1 MLAFLGEQP
10 LIALFLILAAGLAIG
25 KIRIAGVSFGAA
37 AVLFVALG
45 LSAANPDIVIPPL
58 VYQFGLALFVYAIG
72 LTAGEQFFAE
82 FRTRGWKMNAFLVV
96 LMVVLGVLACILIP
110 IVGLNVEQGAGMFAG
125 SLSSTPGMAAVVET
139 FHGSTTPVV
148 GYSLAYPG
156 GVIGVI
162 LVAAIGAAVLRVNHV
177 KDAHEEGLIQE
188 PVEWQAVRLH
198 QGLSVRASEL
208 PELTGAKIIATRI
221 IHSEEH
227 HELIEPHAAL
237 RGGQVVLLNGT
248 AEALTVAVPQLGQRE
263 EVDIRES
270 DLEYHRLTVSN
281 PTIAGRSIKELHTLQ
296 HGFLISRIR
305 EGDNDVV
312 PSEDSVLKFSDRVR
326 VVARHDNIPRAKAM
340 LGDSEKALANV
351 DLLPLCIGLLAGLL
365 LGAIS
370 IPLPGGAAVSLGFG
384 GGPIVAGLVLGALV
398 RTGRLNWQVPYHA
411 NRTLSALGLAL
422 FLAGVGTTA
431 GPGFAQALTDAS
443 SLRYI
448 GLGICFTVG
457 YTLLCGV
464 VGVKILGLT
473 WDESM
478 GMAAG
483 LSTNPAVMSY
493 LNVQTET
500 ELAERGYATV
510 YPTAMIGKIILCQL
524 VAVAIMA

>member
-1 MLAFLGEQP
+1 MLAFLGDQP
-10 LIALFLILAAGLAIG
+10 LVALVLILAAGLAIG
-25 KIRIAGVSFGAA
+25 KIRIAGISLGAA

-45 LSAANPDIVIPPL
+45 LSAANPDIVIPSL

-96 LMVVLGVLACILIP
+96 LMVVLGLLAWVLIP
-110 IVGLNVEQGAGMFAG
+110 LCGLDVQQGAGMFAG

-139 FHGSTTPVV
+139 FGGSTTPVV

-162 LVAAIGAAVLRVNHV
+162 LVAAIGASVAKVNHL
-177 KDAHEEGLIQE
+177 KDAHKEGLIQE
-188 PVEWQAVRLH
+188 PVEWTAVRLRE
-198 QGLSVRASEL
+198 GLRARASEL
-208 PELTGAKIIATRI
+208 PAMTGEKIIATRI

-227 HELIEPHAAL
+227 HELIEPHAPLEA
-237 RGGQVVLLNGT
+237 GQLVLLNGT
-248 AEALTVAVPQLGQRE
+248 AEALAGAVPQLGTAE
-263 EVDIRES
+263 DVDIRES
-270 DLEYHRLTVSN
+270 DLEYQRLTVSN
-281 PTIAGRSIKELHTLQ
+281 PTIAGRAIKELHTLQ

-312 PSEDSVLKFSDRVR
+312 PAEDTVLKLSDRVR
-326 VVARHDNIPRAKAM
+326 VVARRDNLPRARAM
-340 LGDSEKALANV
+340 LGDSEKALANI
-351 DLLPLCIGLLAGLL
+351 DLLPLCIGLLLGLL
-365 LGAIS
+365 LGAIPV
-370 IPLPGGAAVSLGFG
+370 PLPGGSSVSLGFG

-431 GPGFAQALTDAS
+431 GPGFAQALTDS
-443 SLRYI
+443 TSLIYI

-457 YTLLCGV
+457 YTLLCGI
-464 VGVKILGLT
+464 VGVKLLGLT

-524 VAVAIMA
+524 VAVAIMT